1 MAAVKTDH
9 FTKCIIRFIVSI
21 VLTRIHPTTPT
32 YRCVCFEFRPGAKE
46 CVCPDDDVIPDSD
59 MLQHARSP
67 RILPRSV
74 LVRRVHRR
82 YSVYSRTPEPAP
94 PEVAHLL
101 ATYAQHTPRPLTLG
115 TLLATGHPLTPE
127 SVLTS
132 VSYAQAE
139 IPRRLATRI
148 RSLESLPFI
157 VGTNPYIARI
167 LDGFR
172 KSFLWNATYPQVKNL
187 EENAIFTAQLEAL
200 VQDHANDLPTMAKG

>member
-1 MAAVKTDH
+1 MATTL
-9 FTKCIIRFIVSI
+9 F
-21 VLTRIHPTTPT
+21 PT
-32 YRCVCFEFRPGAKE
+32 
-46 CVCPDDDVIPDSD
+46 VISD
-59 MLQHARSP
+59 MLRHARCP
-67 RILPRSV
+67 RILSRSV

-115 TLLATGHPLTPE
+115 TLLATGRPLTPE

-139 IPRRLATRI
+139 IPRRMATRI

-167 LDGFR
+167 LNGFR
-172 KSFLWNATYPQVKNL
+172 KSFLWSATYPQVKNL

-200 VQDHANDLPTMAKG
+200 VQDHADDLLTMAKG

>member
-1 MAAVKTDH
+1 M
-9 FTKCIIRFIVSI
+9 
-21 VLTRIHPTTPT
+21 LTMTTLFPT
-32 YRCVCFEFRPGAKE
+32 
-46 CVCPDDDVIPDSD
+46 VISD

-67 RILPRSV
+67 RIVSRSV
-74 LVRRVHRR
+74 LVRRVCRAYR
-82 YSVYSRTPEPAP
+82 PYSVYSRTPEPAP

-172 KSFLWNATYPQVKNL
+172 KSFLWSATYPQVNNL
-187 EENAIFTAQLEAL
+187 EENMIFTAQLEAL
-200 VQDHANDLPTMAKG
+200 VQDHANDLLTMAKG

>member
-1 MAAVKTDH
+1 
-9 FTKCIIRFIVSI
+9 
-21 VLTRIHPTTPT
+21 
-32 YRCVCFEFRPGAKE
+32 
-46 CVCPDDDVIPDSD
+46 
-59 MLQHARSP
+59 MLQHTRYP
-67 RILPRSV
+67 RILTQSV
-74 LVRRVHRR
+74 FVRRVRRVHRR
-82 YSVYSRTPEPAP
+82 YSVYSRTPKPAP

-115 TLLATGHPLTPE
+115 TLLATGRPLTPE

-172 KSFLWNATYPQVKNL
+172 TSFLWNATYPQVKNL

-200 VQDHANDLPTMAKG
+200 VRDHANDLPTMAKGYDTQSYLFVLPSFHIAVQDNDNNLFLPLVLQVSRMRKVHVLRTDQ